1 MLSNPRSIFGVHSF
15 APYDRS
21 TGEFKGILKVVSGSS
36 LAISG
41 ETVDLYGGSFKYPW
55 AVEDSTIT
63 AELSL
68 RFSQYED
75 FLFEIFLGK
84 QPTANVAQAT
94 GSVSTI
100 TNVKGTSAV
109 SATVGIASVI
119 ALPASEANLKFGK
132 YVAKV
137 ASATTIDLYV
147 STDIDLIR
155 GTNGSYE
162 NDLMKVNASPITIA
176 GTSGN
181 NDVAAL
187 GLRFVGGSGTVAMT
201 VGDTATFEVQPI
213 NTKSMEVVIGGST
226 DTYPEFGAVVYGQK
240 RSNGEMIEIDCYR
253 CKAIGM
259 PINFEQNAWSEA
271 EVTAKVFYDSEKNGV
286 MKIRHV
292 SPSSVN

>member
-15 APYDRS
+15 APYDRN

-75 FLFEIFLGK
+75 FLFELFLGK

-100 TNVKGTSAV
+100 ANVNGTSAV
-109 SATVGIASVI
+109 SATVGIDSVI
-119 ALPASEANLKFGK
+119 ALPSSEANLKFGK
-132 YVAKV
+132 YLAKV
-137 ASATTIDLYV
+137 VSATTVDLYL
-147 STDIDLIR
+147 SSDIDLTR
-155 GTNGSYE
+155 GTSGEYQ
-162 NDLMKVNASPITIA
+162 NDLLKVNASPLTIA
-176 GTSGN
+176 NSGGFT
-181 NDVAAL
+181 DVTAL
-187 GLRFVGGSGTVAMT
+187 GLRLVGGSGTVAMT
-201 VGDTATFEVQPI
+201 VGDTASFEVQPV

-271 EVTAKVFYDSEKNGV
+271 EVTAKVFYDAAKNGV